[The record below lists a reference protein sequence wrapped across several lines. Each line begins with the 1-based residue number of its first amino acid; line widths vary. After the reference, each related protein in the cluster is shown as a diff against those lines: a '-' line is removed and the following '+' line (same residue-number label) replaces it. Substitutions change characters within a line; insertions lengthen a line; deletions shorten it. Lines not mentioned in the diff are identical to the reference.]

1 MMVAEPHRSTTG
13 ENELNQEERTKM
25 EKRLEGLMT
34 TVQDE
39 AEQKDSVEEAPLPD
53 TDDNALQEHGFVEAS
68 FLDGGAQSKTLIRQ
82 NTKILRGRR
91 RRRRRRSRKPQIPVW
106 KRLSVRRRRSFSD
119 NGHFKRVVEI
129 IQKDKENKDEEIEDK
144 QTPQDGQ
151 MEEEEIQNDRENN
164 HENIQQKGVYED
176 GDMEDGKYSKI

>member
-1 MMVAEPHRSTTG
+1 
-13 ENELNQEERTKM
+13 M

-34 TVQDE
+34 AVQDE

-129 IQKDKENKDEEIEDK
+129 IQKDKENNDEEIEDK

>member
-1 MMVAEPHRSTTG
+1 
-13 ENELNQEERTKM
+13 
-25 EKRLEGLMT
+25 MT

-68 FLDGGAQSKTLIRQ
+68 FLDGGAQSKTLIRR
-82 NTKILRGRR
+82 NTKILRARL

-106 KRLSVRRRRSFSD
+106 KRISVRRRRSFSD

-129 IQKDKENKDEEIEDK
+129 IQKDKENNDEEIEDK

-176 GDMEDGKYSKI
+176 GDMEDGKYSKDIKNQDEQQKKK